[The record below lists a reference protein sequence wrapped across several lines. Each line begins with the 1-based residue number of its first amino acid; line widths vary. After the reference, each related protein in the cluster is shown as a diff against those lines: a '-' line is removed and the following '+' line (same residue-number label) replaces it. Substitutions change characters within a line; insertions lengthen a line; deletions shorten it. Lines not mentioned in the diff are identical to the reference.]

1 MEYARQNDIPISATP
16 KEPWSTDANLVHIRY
31 NTRNGYLIEEI
42 HIHINFIFYYIYS
55 YESGVLEN
63 PATPA
68 PKGLYKMT
76 VDPINSCLDAEE
88 IEISFA
94 KGYPINVK
102 SLKDNKIY
110 DTPLA
115 IIEYLNK
122 IGGAHGIGRI
132 DIVENRYIGL
142 KVHL

>member
-1 MEYARQNDIPISATP
+1 MLISYTLGI
-16 KEPWSTDANLVHIRY
+16 TDV
-31 NTRNGYLIEEI
+31 NGIFNRRLILKRSHLLYLC
-42 HIHINFIFYYIYS
+42 S

-76 VDPINSCLDAEE
+76 VDPINSHLDAEE
-88 IEISFA
+88 IEINFA
-94 KGYPINVK
+94 EGYPINVK
-102 SLKDNKIY
+102 SLKDRKVF
-110 DTPLA
+110 DTPLM
-115 IIEYLNK
+115 IIDYLNK

>member
-1 MEYARQNDIPISATP
+1 
-16 KEPWSTDANLVHIRY
+16 
-31 NTRNGYLIEEI
+31 
-42 HIHINFIFYYIYS
+42 
-55 YESGVLEN
+55 
-63 PATPA
+63 
-68 PKGLYKMT
+68 MT
-76 VDPINSCLDAEE
+76 IDPINSYLDAEE

-102 SLKDNKIY
+102 SLRDRKIY

-115 IIEYLNK
+115 IIEFLNK

>member
-1 MEYARQNDIPISATP
+1 M
-16 KEPWSTDANLVHIRY
+16 
-31 NTRNGYLIEEI
+31 
-42 HIHINFIFYYIYS
+42 
-55 YESGVLEN
+55 LEN

-76 VDPINSCLDAEE
+76 VDAINSCLDAEE

-142 KVHL
+142 KVHLRIIEYIKTNIISFKCFSLGEFTNHRAPKSCILRIKT